1 MKKVFLAVLVIGL
14 GIQANAQVSRFL
26 DYGKSGLGI
35 QGMAAMGE
43 GFYGFGGSL
52 GGSIKGNL
60 DVEFVYNFNTDSKSL
75 FNLTTDK
82 ATYGYYEGKL
92 TYYLF
97 REAISPVVDVNF
109 GVVGLVEYG
118 DYQDYKFIHS
128 ETGLEREYQGFLGGS
143 VGLDASV
150 NFRMKNGWNLQPGIY
165 MGFNIGSESE
175 TEGTTEFANGYHGA
189 VSNLN
194 LSLIKRTSEGNAFYI
209 MAQQQAWT
217 YSTYFYYMISMGYI
231 FAL

>member
-1 MKKVFLAVLVIGL
+1 MKKILLAVVLIGFAF
-14 GIQANAQVSRFL
+14 QANAQVSRFL

-35 QGMAAMGE
+35 QGMAALGE
-43 GFYGFGGSL
+43 GSNAFGGSI

-60 DVEFVYNFNTDSKSL
+60 DVEFVYNFNTNSG
-75 FNLTTDK
+75 NLLNLITDK
-82 ATYGYYEGKL
+82 TTYGYYEGKL

-118 DYQDYKFIHS
+118 DYKDYKYIFP

-150 NFRMKNGWNLQPGIY
+150 NFRLKNGWNLQPGLY
-165 MGFNIGSESE
+165 MGYNFGNESE
-175 TEGTTEFANGYHGA
+175 TEGTNEFTNWYHGA

-209 MAQQQAWT
+209 MAQQEAWT
-217 YSTYFYYMISMGYI
+217 YSTYFYYVISLGYI